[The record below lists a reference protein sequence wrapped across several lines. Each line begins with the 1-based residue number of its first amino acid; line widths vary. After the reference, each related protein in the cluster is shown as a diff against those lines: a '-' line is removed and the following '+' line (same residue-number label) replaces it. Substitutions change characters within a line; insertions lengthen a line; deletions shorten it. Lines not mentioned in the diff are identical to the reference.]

1 MEIYLILGFYI
12 YKSIKFGL
20 KENMSKSIQSGSETI
35 KEKIAKKVPW
45 ICGNKIRKPKV
56 RFPKIKIVKRFSLP
70 TPSKNL
76 GLMGIYVFLFIL
88 QLGVIYIIYREPIPL
103 GADPSTGDPM
113 FIYPDMH
120 DAFIIESIVG
130 SILIFISS
138 SGFIAIYQAT
148 KYTYDRSFAW
158 RLLLIGVVLALI
170 GFISLQ
176 YIIAV
181 KQGDILQGTRTS

>member
-1 MEIYLILGFYI
+1 
-12 YKSIKFGL
+12 
-20 KENMSKSIQSGSETI
+20 MSKSIQSSGSETI

-45 ICGNKIRKPKV
+45 IFGNKIRKPKV
-56 RFPKIKIVKRFSLP
+56 RFPKIKIAKRFSLP

-76 GLMGIYVFLFIL
+76 GLLGIYIFLFIL
-88 QLGVIYIIYREPIPL
+88 QLGVIYIVYREPIAL
-103 GADPSTGDPM
+103 GADPSTGEAM

-120 DAFIIESIVG
+120 DAFIIESIVA

-138 SGFIAIYQAT
+138 SGFITLYQAT

-158 RLLLIGVVLALI
+158 RLLFIGVVLALI

-181 KQGDILQGTRTS
+181 KERVITQGTRTN

>member
-1 MEIYLILGFYI
+1 
-12 YKSIKFGL
+12 
-20 KENMSKSIQSGSETI
+20 MSKSIQSSGSETI
-35 KEKIAKKVPW
+35 KEKIVKKIPW
-45 ICGNKIRKPKV
+45 IFGNKLRKP
-56 RFPKIKIVKRFSLP
+56 RIHFPKIQISKRFSLP
-70 TPSKNL
+70 TPSRNL
-76 GLMGIYVFLFIL
+76 GLLTIYIFLFVL
-88 QLGVIYIIYREPIPL
+88 QIGVIYIIYREPIAL
-103 GADPSTGDPM
+103 GADPNTGEAM

-120 DAFIIESIVG
+120 DAFIIESIVA

-138 SGFIAIYQAT
+138 MGFLIIYQAT

-181 KQGDILQGTRTS
+181 KEGVILQGTRTN